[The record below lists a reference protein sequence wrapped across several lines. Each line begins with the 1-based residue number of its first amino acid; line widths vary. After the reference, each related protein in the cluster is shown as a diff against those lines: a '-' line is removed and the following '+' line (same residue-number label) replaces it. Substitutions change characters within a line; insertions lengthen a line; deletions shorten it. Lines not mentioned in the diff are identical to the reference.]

1 MAVYVLRVQVMA
13 AGARTALRLK
23 LEPTSWYT
31 VMRSGG
37 L

>member
-13 AGARTALRLK
+13 AGVRIFWRFK

-31 VMRSGG
+31 IMWSGG